1 VHAGEVTGL
10 THASGRTMSQK
21 LGSSH
26 IGSIV
31 QPIGGGGFT
40 YVRRALDT
48 ARAREKLLLQKTPRP
63 ATESCTRR

>member
-1 VHAGEVTGL
+1 
-10 THASGRTMSQK
+10 MSQK
-21 LGSSH
+21 LGSSN